1 MEQTEREKN
10 SNSSASTYGYR
21 HVQVLMLAFGMA
33 IGYTLRVSLSVAL
46 IAMKT
51 RNATNPNIRVHDWSL
66 AIHGLVQSSFY
77 WGYVTMQLP
86 SGYLANTFSAAKL
99 LGVGMLACSGLNL
112 LMPIVADEYGYEAVL
127 ALRVLMGVAQSCLL
141 PCCHAILSRWAP
153 PRERSRLGSF
163 VINAAQFG
171 TFTSMPIAGLLA
183 NSTVGWPGI
192 FYFFGALG
200 LLWSLLFLFIGSDE
214 PSKDSRVSDEEAYYI
229 NFSIFRTAGSSG
241 KRSIPWTAI
250 FTSLPVWA
258 LTIIHGGNNYGY
270 YTLVTT
276 MPSYMESVSGFDVE
290 GSGVISGLPYFV
302 MWLLGF
308 PFGILSDLAVRK
320 GLSTRFVRNLNN
332 TIGMW
337 VPALALICL
346 CLVDAITS
354 SQVLSVAVFVVVVG
368 INAAVSSGFQI
379 NHIDLS
385 PNYAATLMSIS
396 NTAGN
401 IVGILAPII
410 SGYIVQDEKN
420 VSQWHT
426 IFYITAAVYI
436 LTNSF
441 FIIFGRGNVQPWNN
455 DNTKIR
461 TTSTTVN
468 EVYTIEHNT

>member
-1 MEQTEREKN
+1 M
-10 SNSSASTYGYR
+10 AYR

-51 RNATNPNIRVHDWSL
+51 PNSNNPNIRVHDWSL
-66 AIHGLVQSSFY
+66 SIHRLVQSSFY

-99 LGVGMLACSGLNL
+99 LGAGMLACSSLNL

-153 PRERSRLGSF
+153 PRERSRLACRSLDYSPIPPSAGRVSFTFSAQLGSC
-163 VINAAQFG
+163 
-171 TFTSMPIAGLLA
+171 
-183 NSTVGWPGI
+183 
-192 FYFFGALG
+192 
-200 LLWSLLFLFIGSDE
+200 GSVE

-241 KRSIPWTAI
+241 VRYYDEHSSRCKLFKKRFSMSAHDFSLQKRSIPWTAI

-258 LTIIHGGNNYGY
+258 LTIFEGGNNYGY

-290 GSGVISGLPYFV
+290 GSGIISGLPYFV

-320 GLSTRFVRNLNN
+320 GLSTRLVRNLNN

-354 SQVLSVAVFVVVVG
+354 SQVLCMAVFVVVVG

-385 PNYAATLMSIS
+385 TNYAAILMSIS

-401 IVGILAPII
+401 IVGILTPII
-410 SGYIVQDEKN
+410 SGYVKN

-436 LTNSF
+436 RGASTRKNSTRSGRVFFSSSSRVLEFSGTQFFFGYSSF
-441 FIIFGRGNVQPWNN
+441 FGYPSFF
-455 DNTKIR
+455 
-461 TTSTTVN
+461 
-468 EVYTIEHNT
+468 EF